1 MAGDFDETMEDFEDR
16 IRAEERERVLSLVYR
31 ELSASQCIHRPYD
44 QWMETMRRR
53 VG

>member
-16 IRAEERERVLSLVYR
+16 VRAEERERVLDRVYH
-31 ELSASQCIHRPYD
+31 ELSASQCIHSPYE